1 MAEYPYDT
9 PIQDLVAV
17 LVPPDPPGGE
27 LDGVTPEQVAA
38 AEIAKHKEILSPD
51 PVIVR
56 LSAISDDLT
65 AIRNVLVD
73 IRHALEHRAPRN

>member
-9 PIQDLVAV
+9 PIQDLIAV
-17 LVPPDPPGGE
+17 LVPPDPAGGE

-51 PVIVR
+51 PVTVR

-65 AIRNVLVD
+65 TIRTVLLE
-73 IRHALEHRAPRN
+73 IRDALIALRE